1 MKLTAR
7 TVGGENV
14 RRQLAK
20 LGQSPRRALDLLAED
35 VESYVEREAGKH
47 SKSGALF
54 ASIPGPVVGGM
65 YCAMF
70 GMIVAVGLSNLQFVN
85 LNSTRNLFIIG
96 FSFFMGL
103 SIPEYFRQNPLKL
116 SEDWT
121 WFANIVN
128 TLGSTSMAVGAVL
141 ALILDNTI
149 SGTDEERGLTHWKQ
163 LGG

>member
-54 ASIPGPVVGGM
+54 ASIGKRRTGPTGWIVGHDTQRAKHALFVHWGTKM
-65 YCAMF
+65 HVIVPTKKKALRWVSGNGFRFSRRSRHRGNKADPWLVRAASQAPLMF
-70 GMIVAVGLSNLQFVN
+70 QRHVEA
-85 LNSTRNLFIIG
+85 II
-96 FSFFMGL
+96 
-103 SIPEYFRQNPLKL
+103 RQR
-116 SEDWT
+116 
-121 WFANIVN
+121 
-128 TLGSTSMAVGAVL
+128 GA
-141 ALILDNTI
+141 
-149 SGTDEERGLTHWKQ
+149 
-163 LGG
+163 

>member
-54 ASIPGPVVGGM
+54 ASIGKRRTGPTGWIVGHDTQRAKHALFVHWGTKPHLIVPTKKKALRWARADFVGPLLPSAKGGKGRSGFVFSKGVKHPGNKADPWFVR
-65 YCAMF
+65 AASQAPLMF
-70 GMIVAVGLSNLQFVN
+70 QRHVEA
-85 LNSTRNLFIIG
+85 II
-96 FSFFMGL
+96 
-103 SIPEYFRQNPLKL
+103 RQR
-116 SEDWT
+116 
-121 WFANIVN
+121 
-128 TLGSTSMAVGAVL
+128 GA
-141 ALILDNTI
+141 
-149 SGTDEERGLTHWKQ
+149 
-163 LGG
+163 

>member
-54 ASIPGPVVGGM
+54 ASIGKRRTGPTGWIVGHDTQRAKHALFVHWGTKPHLIMPKNKKSLRWARAGFVGPLLPSCVGGKGGAG
-65 YCAMF
+65 YVFSKGVKAPREKSDPWFVRAASQAPLMF
-70 GMIVAVGLSNLQFVN
+70 QRHVE
-85 LNSTRNLFIIG
+85 TII
-96 FSFFMGL
+96 
-103 SIPEYFRQNPLKL
+103 RQR
-116 SEDWT
+116 
-121 WFANIVN
+121 
-128 TLGSTSMAVGAVL
+128 GA
-141 ALILDNTI
+141 
-149 SGTDEERGLTHWKQ
+149 
-163 LGG
+163 

>member
-54 ASIPGPVVGGM
+54 ASIGKRRTGPTGWIVGHDTQRAKHALFVHWGTKPHLKPIVPSKKKALRWAAGGKFFFAGKVNHPGYRGDA
-65 YCAMF
+65 YLINAATL
-70 GMIVAVGLSNLQFVN
+70 AV
-85 LNSTRNLFIIG
+85 RE
-96 FSFFMGL
+96 FS
-103 SIPEYFRQNPLKL
+103 
-116 SEDWT
+116 
-121 WFANIVN
+121 NIV
-128 TLGSTSMAVGAVL
+128 TA
-141 ALILDNTI
+141 ALKEQT
-149 SGTDEERGLTHWKQ
+149 
-163 LGG
+163 